1 MVRMSVAYLSA
12 EVGFESGLHTYSGG
26 LGVLAGDHIKSAA
39 DAGLDLVGCTLLYR
53 EGYGRQHLDEEGNQ
67 TETFGEINP
76 QEYLSDTGV
85 EISLPLDGTI
95 LYSKVWMYQFK
106 GVPTYF
112 LDTRHPDNSPTHSS
126 LGNRLY
132 GGDDSTRIRQE
143 YLLGVGGIRLLQALG
158 HEITGLHLNEGHCT
172 FAMLEMLL
180 QGWSRAELRERCLFT
195 THTPVPAGH
204 DRFAW
209 KDVEDVLGE
218 LIPDD
223 ARELV
228 GDNQSCSMSHLAVAL
243 AGQVNAVSNLNA
255 FVASGMFEGTHI
267 HPITN
272 GVHHETWTSPSMAR
286 LFDEHLKGWR
296 GNPTTLAHAGK
307 IPDADLMT
315 ARREGRAVL
324 RDLVR
329 FSTGVEFHEE
339 RLTIGFARRFATYKR
354 ANLVF
359 SNLERLREIGAEKIQ
374 FVFAG
379 KAHPRD
385 EGGKQLIR
393 DIFEGAAQ
401 LVGEIPVAFLE
412 DYSMDTGLAM
422 TSGVDIWLNNPIR
435 PMEASGTSG
444 MKAAMN
450 GVPNCSILDGWWP
463 EACEHGVNGWGI
475 GEGED
480 DRDDVRDA
488 KAVYDTLEHEVLP
501 AWNDGP
507 EHWNDLMRASIAT
520 SARFTG
526 ARMISE
532 YLRFYSNFPSSS

>member
-1 MVRMSVAYLSA
+1 MVQMSVAYLSA

-39 DAGLDLVGCTLLYR
+39 DAEIDLVGCTLLYR
-53 EGYGRQHLDEEGNQ
+53 KGYGRQHLDSGGNQ
-67 TETFGEINP
+67 TETYAEIDP
-76 QEYLSDTGV
+76 HEFLVETGI
-85 EISLPLDGTI
+85 EIALPLDGKT
-95 LYSKVWMYQFK
+95 LHSKVWVYQIK
-106 GVPTYF
+106 GIPTYF
-112 LDTRHPDNSPTHSS
+112 LDTRHPDNSPDHSS

-132 GGDDSTRIRQE
+132 GGDDATRIRQE
-143 YLLGVGGIRLLQALG
+143 YLLGVGGIRALQALG

-172 FAMLEMLL
+172 FAMLEMLH
-180 QGWSRAELRERCLFT
+180 QGWTREQLRQRCLFT

-204 DRFAW
+204 DRFPWGEVAT
-209 KDVEDVLGE
+209 VLGE
-218 LIPDD
+218 LLPND
-223 ARELV
+223 AGSLV
-228 GDNQSCSMSHLAVAL
+228 NDEKSCSMSHLAVAL

-272 GVHHETWTSPSMAR
+272 GVHHETWTSPSLAN
-286 LFDEHLKGWR
+286 LYDGHLKGWR
-296 GNPTTLAHAGK
+296 EDPTVLAHAGK
-307 IPDADLMT
+307 IPDEELVV
-315 ARREGRAVL
+315 ARQETRSIL

-329 FSTGVEFHEE
+329 ASTGVEFSKE

-359 SNLERLREIGAEKIQ
+359 SNLERLRSIGAGKIQ

-401 LVGEIPVAFLE
+401 LVDEIPVAFLE

-480 DRDDVRDA
+480 ARDDERDA

-507 EHWNDLMRASIAT
+507 HWNDLMRASIAT

-526 ARMISE
+526 ARMISD
-532 YLRFYSNFPSSS
+532 YLRFYSNFGSSS